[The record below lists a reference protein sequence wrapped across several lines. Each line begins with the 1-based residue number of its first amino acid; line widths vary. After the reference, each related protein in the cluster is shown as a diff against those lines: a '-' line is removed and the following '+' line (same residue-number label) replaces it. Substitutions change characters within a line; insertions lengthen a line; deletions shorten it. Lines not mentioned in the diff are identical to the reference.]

1 MQIKLKN
8 IGMLKEAEL
17 SLNSLTVIA
26 GENDNG
32 KSTIG
37 KIVFCI
43 IKAINRYKEDL
54 QESKEHKLNEKFNNL
69 FFFIRNLLVHNPIL
83 KNTDDIYFLIEDESD
98 IDEKLLNLDRLI
110 VLFKS
115 NDEIDEK
122 TIQKIEKTLEE
133 IYTIKNEPENIN
145 KYIESALN
153 KVFISEFDSSILL
166 SGEEEGEITLLENKL
181 ELIKIKVTKENKIF
195 LLSDIEPIQIKDA
208 TFIETPLILNNHD
221 LLIRSQSG
229 LNLNKRNIERLG
241 IPYTTLH
248 TKDLFDKLKKI
259 SFSLFFDDDFEENIL
274 KEIQQIID
282 GNIIYDNQKR
292 DFIYSKGQKSIS
304 IKNTASGIKS
314 FGILQLLLL
323 NGVLN
328 KNSIL
333 IIDEPENHLHPIWQ
347 LKYAKL
353 LVTFAKNGITTLI
366 ASHSPYMIEALKR
379 YTDLEK
385 LEDSTNFYLAENSVI
400 LPKDRLSDI
409 FRTLEEPFE
418 IFRKMDEEIL
428 KDE

>member
-17 SLNSLTVIA
+17 SLNSLTLIA

-32 KSTIG
+32 KSTVG
-37 KIVFCI
+37 KVVFCI

-110 VLFKS
+110 ALFK
-115 NDEIDEK
+115 NNTQIDEK

-133 IYTIKNEPENIN
+133 IYTIRNESENIN

-166 SGEEEGEITLLENKL
+166 DGEEEGEITLLENKL

-208 TFIETPLILNNHD
+208 TFIESPLILNNHD
-221 LLIRSQSG
+221 LLIKSQSG

-282 GNIIYDNQKR
+282 GNIIYDSQKR
-292 DFIYSKGQKSIS
+292 DFIYSKGQKNIS

-333 IIDEPENHLHPIWQ
+333 ILDEPENHLHPIWQ

-379 YTDLEK
+379 YSDIEDLSEV
-385 LEDSTNFYLAENSVI
+385 TNFYLAEDSII

>member
-17 SLNSLTVIA
+17 SLNSLTLIA

-32 KSTIG
+32 KSTVG
-37 KIVFCI
+37 KVVFCI

-110 VLFKS
+110 ALFK
-115 NDEIDEK
+115 NNTQIDEK

-133 IYTIKNEPENIN
+133 IYTIRNEPENIN

-166 SGEEEGEITLLENKL
+166 DGEEEGEITLLENKL
-181 ELIKIKVTKENKIF
+181 ELIKIKVTRENKIF

-208 TFIETPLILNNHD
+208 TFIESPLILNNHD
-221 LLIRSQSG
+221 LLIKSQSG

-274 KEIQQIID
+274 REIQQIID

-292 DFIYSKGQKSIS
+292 DFIYSKGQKNIS

-333 IIDEPENHLHPIWQ
+333 ILDEPENHLHPIWQ

-379 YTDLEK
+379 YSDIEDLSEV
-385 LEDSTNFYLAENSVI
+385 TNFYLAEDSII

-418 IFRKMDEEIL
+418 IFRKMDGEIL

>member
-17 SLNSLTVIA
+17 SLNSLTLIA

-32 KSTIG
+32 KSTVG
-37 KIVFCI
+37 KVVFCI

-110 VLFKS
+110 TLFK
-115 NDEIDEK
+115 NNTQIDEK

-133 IYTIKNEPENIN
+133 IYTIRNEPENIN

-166 SGEEEGEITLLENKL
+166 DGEEEGEITLLENKL

-208 TFIETPLILNNHD
+208 TFIESPLILNNHD
-221 LLIRSQSG
+221 LLIKSQSG

-282 GNIIYDNQKR
+282 GNIIYDSQKR
-292 DFIYSKGQKSIS
+292 DFIYSKGQKNIS

-333 IIDEPENHLHPIWQ
+333 ILDEPENHLHPIWQ

-379 YTDLEK
+379 YSDIEDLSEV
-385 LEDSTNFYLAENSVI
+385 TNFYLAEDSII

>member
-17 SLNSLTVIA
+17 SLNSLTLIA

-32 KSTIG
+32 KSTVG
-37 KIVFCI
+37 KVVFCI

-98 IDEKLLNLDRLI
+98 IDEKLLNLNKLI
-110 VLFKS
+110 ALFK
-115 NDEIDEK
+115 NNTQIDEK

-133 IYTIKNEPENIN
+133 IYTIRNEPENIN

-166 SGEEEGEITLLENKL
+166 DGEDEGEITLLENKL
-181 ELIKIKVTKENKIF
+181 ELIKIKVTRENKIF

-208 TFIETPLILNNHD
+208 TFIESPLILNNHD
-221 LLIRSQSG
+221 LLIKSQSG
-229 LNLNKRNIERLG
+229 LNINKRNIERLG

-274 KEIQQIID
+274 REIQQIID

-292 DFIYSKGQKSIS
+292 DFIYSKGQKNIS

-333 IIDEPENHLHPIWQ
+333 ILDEPENHLHPIWQ

-353 LVTFAKNGITTLI
+353 IVIFAKNGITTLI

-379 YTDLEK
+379 YSDIEDLGEV
-385 LEDSTNFYLAENSVI
+385 TNFYLAENSII

-418 IFRKMDEEIL
+418 IFRNMDEEIL

>member
-17 SLNSLTVIA
+17 SLNSLTLIA

-32 KSTIG
+32 KSTVG
-37 KIVFCI
+37 KVVFCI

-83 KNTDDIYFLIEDESD
+83 KNTGDIYFLIEDESD

-110 VLFKS
+110 TLFK
-115 NDEIDEK
+115 NNTQIDEK

-133 IYTIKNEPENIN
+133 IYTIRNEPENIN

-166 SGEEEGEITLLENKL
+166 DGEEEGEITLLENKL

-208 TFIETPLILNNHD
+208 TFIESPLILNNHD
-221 LLIRSQSG
+221 LLIKSQSG

-282 GNIIYDNQKR
+282 GNIIYDSQKR
-292 DFIYSKGQKSIS
+292 DFIYSKGQKNIS

-333 IIDEPENHLHPIWQ
+333 ILDEPENHLHPIWQ

-379 YTDLEK
+379 YSDIEDLSEV
-385 LEDSTNFYLAENSVI
+385 TNFYLAEDSII